1 MKKLSLIIIL
11 VLAGALLV
19 LAGCSK
25 NDGGT
30 GEAAPQAAQ
39 QTAQEAAPAAAPTGS
54 DIWHGTVLET
64 MDAASYTYALLDI
77 GSEQVWVAGPQTT
90 IAVGDHVHVGAGM
103 AMPDFESKALGRT
116 FDVVYFVGA
125 IEQGDHGAA
134 AATPPADHPGGAMPQ
149 EHPGGAAPMGMG
161 TGSDAASHT
170 TTARETVEGVA
181 KAAGGQTVAEIFINA
196 ASLKDKNVK
205 VRGRVVK
212 FSPNIM
218 GTNWLHIQDGTG
230 AEGTHDLTVTSA
242 TTVKVGDVVLVDGP
256 LSVDRDFGA
265 GYRYPVIVENATVIV
280 E

>member
-1 MKKLSLIIIL
+1 MKKLSLTITL

-25 NDGGT
+25 NDD
-30 GEAAPQAAQ
+30 AARQGAQ
-39 QTAQEAAPAAAPTGS
+39 QGDQQAAPATQPAASGTAGET
-54 DIWHGTVLET
+54 WHGNVLET
-64 MDAASYTYALLDI
+64 MDAASYTYALLDV
-77 GSEQVWVAGPQTT
+77 GGEQVWVAGPQTT
-90 IAVGDHVHVGAGM
+90 VAVGDHVHVGAGM

-116 FDVVYFVGA
+116 FDVIYFVGA
-125 IEQGDHGAA
+125 IEQGDHGGQP
-134 AATPPADHPGGAMPQ
+134 AATPQDHPGGAMPQ
-149 EHPGGAAPMGMG
+149 DHPGGTMPSGMG
-161 TGSDAASHT
+161 AGNDPTSHT

-181 KAAGGQTVAEIFINA
+181 KADGGQTVAEIFIDA
-196 ASLKDKNVK
+196 ASLKDKTVK

-218 GTNWLHIQDGTG
+218 GTNWIHLQDGTG

-242 TTVKVGDVVLVDGP
+242 TAVKVGDVVLVEGP

-265 GYRYPVIVENATVIV
+265 GYRYPVIVENATVTV

>member
-30 GEAAPQAAQ
+30 GQTDQQAAQ
-39 QTAQEAAPAAAPTGS
+39 QTARQGAPTAAPTDS

-64 MDAASYTYALLDI
+64 ADAASYTYALLDI

-125 IEQGDHGAA
+125 IEKGDHGAP
-134 AATPPADHPGGAMPQ
+134 AATVPADHPGGAV
-149 EHPGGAAPMGMG
+149 PMGMG
-161 TGSDAASHT
+161 AGNDAASHT
-170 TTARETVEGVA
+170 STARETVEGVA

-242 TTVKVGDVVLVDGP
+242 TAVKVGDVVLVDGP

-265 GYRYPVIVENATVIV
+265 GYRYPVIVENATVVV